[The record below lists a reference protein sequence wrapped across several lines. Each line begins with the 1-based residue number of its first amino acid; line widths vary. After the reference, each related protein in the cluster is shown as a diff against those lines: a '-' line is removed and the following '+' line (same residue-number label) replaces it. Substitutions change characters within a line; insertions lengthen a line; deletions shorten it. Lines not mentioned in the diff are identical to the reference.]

1 MKTKQSKILKN
12 SLFINFLLISFL
24 MSLLFGSLMSVI
36 LYYYGINSAYALI
49 RNKNQAAT
57 NYIVGYFTPLRSTVE
72 YLSKQPE
79 IIYAASDSQRYAEK
93 ALLLFEMHSRT
104 LSNINFVYSGY
115 EDGTLLINDY
125 TPPDNFNSKTRPWYK
140 AALESSPA
148 ISGGVPYE
156 EAITKEWL
164 ISISKVL
171 INKQNKL
178 EGVVVID
185 TSMDS
190 IIKNLFE
197 RDEIYSSSYSYV
209 VDKKGNIIIHHR
221 KDLLGQNFKNIV
233 ETKDSF
239 SNQSGR
245 MSYVFEKDSK
255 IAYYTN
261 LDSLGWTVV
270 TVVNK
275 SQILHNLLI
284 RILLS
289 MSIVVLASLFVGQVI
304 SRILGNKI
312 ITPLKTLEQHV
323 KDIIEGKKSEKNQDD
338 NNLISDYEEINTIA
352 NGIEKL
358 THHSL
363 FQKNI
368 ELAAKNELLEKLSQT
383 DYLTGILNR
392 RKINEELQKEY
403 QRAKRYD
410 NSTFS
415 IVLLDVDWFK
425 NINDTYGHDKGDIV
439 LKEIVSVISSQLRI
453 TDNLARWGGEE
464 FLILCPSTDL
474 SGAATIAKKIQ
485 SAIEKNNFSISHKIT
500 ISGGVCEYNNSLS
513 LDDLIIN
520 KSSTQRAKDKLDLEQ
535 LKELSKISK

>member
-1 MKTKQSKILKN
+1 MLTKQSKSLKN
-12 SLFINFLLISFL
+12 SLFNNFLLISLL
-24 MSLLFGSLMSVI
+24 MTLLFGFLMTVV
-36 LYYYGINSAYALI
+36 LYYHGINSAYALI

-57 NYIVGYFTPLRSTVE
+57 NYIVGYFTPLRSSIE

-79 IIYAASDSQRYAEK
+79 IIYALSNSQRYK
-93 ALLLFEMHSRT
+93 NNALALFDIYSNT
-104 LSNINFVYSGY
+104 FSNINFVYSGY
-115 EDGTLLINDY
+115 EDGTLLINNY
-125 TPPDNFNSKTRPWYK
+125 TPPDGFNPKIRPWYK
-140 AALESSPA
+140 SALESSPE
-148 ISGGVPYE
+148 ISGGIPYE
-156 EAITKEWL
+156 EAVTKEWL
-164 ISISKVL
+164 VSVSKIL
-171 INKQNKL
+171 IDKDNILQ
-178 EGVVVID
+178 GVVAID
-185 TSMDS
+185 ASMDS
-190 IIKNLFE
+190 VTKNLFE
-197 RDEIYSSSYSYV
+197 RDEAYSSSYSYV
-209 VDKKGNIIIHHR
+209 VDKKGKIIIHHR
-221 KDLLGQNFKNIV
+221 KDLLGENFKERV

-289 MSIVVLASLFVGQVI
+289 MSVIVLASLFVGQVI

-312 ITPLKTLEQHV
+312 ITPLKTLEQHI
-323 KDIIEGKKSEKNQDD
+323 KDIIEGKKSENNQDD

-383 DYLTGILNR
+383 DYLTGLLNR
-392 RKINEELQKEY
+392 RKINEELQKEH
-403 QRAKRYD
+403 QRAKRY
-410 NSTFS
+410 NSVFS
-415 IVLLDVDWFK
+415 IILIDVDWFK
-425 NINDTYGHDKGDIV
+425 NINDTYGHHKGDIV
-439 LKEIVSVISSQLRI
+439 LKEIATAIASQLRT

-464 FLILCPSTDL
+464 FLILCPSIDL
-474 SGAATIAKKIQ
+474 SGAAAIAKKIK
-485 SAIEKNNFSISHKIT
+485 STIEKNNFSVSNKIT
-500 ISGGVCEYNNSLS
+500 ISAGVCEYRDTLS
-513 LDDLIIN
+513 LDDLIIEVDRKLYN
-520 KSSTQRAKDKLDLEQ
+520 AKSNGRNQ
-535 LKELSKISK
+535 III

>member
-1 MKTKQSKILKN
+1 
-12 SLFINFLLISFL
+12 
-24 MSLLFGSLMSVI
+24 
-36 LYYYGINSAYALI
+36 
-49 RNKNQAAT
+49 
-57 NYIVGYFTPLRSTVE
+57 
-72 YLSKQPE
+72 
-79 IIYAASDSQRYAEK
+79 
-93 ALLLFEMHSRT
+93 
-104 LSNINFVYSGY
+104 
-115 EDGTLLINDY
+115 
-125 TPPDNFNSKTRPWYK
+125 
-140 AALESSPA
+140 
-148 ISGGVPYE
+148 
-156 EAITKEWL
+156 
-164 ISISKVL
+164 
-171 INKQNKL
+171 
-178 EGVVVID
+178 
-185 TSMDS
+185 
-190 IIKNLFE
+190 
-197 RDEIYSSSYSYV
+197 
-209 VDKKGNIIIHHR
+209 
-221 KDLLGQNFKNIV
+221 
-233 ETKDSF
+233 
-239 SNQSGR
+239 
-245 MSYVFEKDSK
+245 
-255 IAYYTN
+255 
-261 LDSLGWTVV
+261 
-270 TVVNK
+270 
-275 SQILHNLLI
+275 
-284 RILLS
+284 

-312 ITPLKTLEQHV
+312 ITPLKTLEQHI
-323 KDIIEGKKSEKNQDD
+323 KDIIEGKKSENNQDD

-513 LDDLIIN
+513 LDDLIIKADYKLYEA
-520 KSSTQRAKDKLDLEQ
+520 KSKGRNQIIL
-535 LKELSKISK
+535 

>member
-36 LYYYGINSAYALI
+36 LYYYGINCAYALI

-57 NYIVGYFTPLRSTVE
+57 NYIIGYFAPLHSTVE

-93 ALLLFEMHSRT
+93 ALLLFDMHSRT

-261 LDSLGWTVV
+261 LDSLGWTVESE
-270 TVVNK
+270 VNK

-312 ITPLKTLEQHV
+312 ITPLKTLEQHII
-323 KDIIEGKKSEKNQDD
+323 DIIEGKKSDNNQDD

-513 LDDLIIN
+513 LDDLIIKADYKLYEA
-520 KSSTQRAKDKLDLEQ
+520 KSKGRNQIIL
-535 LKELSKISK
+535 